1 MASEH
6 LGPAHPCMG
15 CEHRG
20 KARTVKDRNNLP
32 GNLCLHTKAPREASK
47 PICWGDALPTWCPVA
62 KGRK

>member
-1 MASEH
+1 MASDN

-20 KARTVKDRNNLP
+20 KTFTVKARKNLP
-32 GNLCLHTKAPREASK
+32 ASYCLHKHGRCE
-47 PICWGDALPTWCPVA
+47 PICWGDALPDWCPVA

>member
-1 MASEH
+1 MSEH

-47 PICWGDALPTWCPVA
+47 PICWGDPLPTWCPEP